1 MALLVAGADPSVTD
15 KEGNT
20 VAEKTSQE
28 IKSFL
33 EAAAAARTGSQE
45 GKDAALLRFAGEGQT
60 AAMQVL
66 LRAGADPAKA
76 SAGPAGAAAS
86 VAVVR
91 RLAAEIGGTFEP
103 ARVTGGGGGGGAGDH
118 AQQQEEKARGGGGER
133 GTEATK
139 AGASSGI
146 LVNTAGITTVLQMD
160 NPSATSVMFEVK
172 VIEAGKK
179 VLAFYE
185 TVRFAPLII

>member
-1 MALLVAGADPSVTD
+1 MALLVAGADPTVTD
-15 KEGNT
+15 NEGNT

-28 IKSFL
+28 IKSAL

-66 LRAGADPAKA
+66 LRAGANPAKA
-76 SAGPAGAAAS
+76 SAGPVGAVAS

-91 RLAAEIGGTFEP
+91 RLEAEEGGTFEP
-103 ARVTGGGGGGGAGDH
+103 ARLTGGGGGGGAGNH
-118 AQQQEEKARGGGGER
+118 AQQPEEKARGGGGEIE
-133 GTEATK
+133 TEAAK
-139 AGASSGI
+139 AGASSEI

-160 NPSATSVMFEVK
+160 NPSAPCVMFEVK
-172 VIEAGKK
+172 VIKEGKK
-179 VLAFYE
+179 VIAFKKGFDS
-185 TVRFAPLII
+185 RL

>member
-28 IKSFL
+28 IKSAL

-76 SAGPAGAAAS
+76 SAGPAGAVAS

-91 RLAAEIGGTFEP
+91 RLEAEEGLTFEP

-133 GTEATK
+133 GHRSRQGRRLVRNTCQHGRHRDN
-139 AGASSGI
+139 GASDG
-146 LVNTAGITTVLQMD
+146 QPKRHQCD
-160 NPSATSVMFEVK
+160 
-172 VIEAGKK
+172 
-179 VLAFYE
+179 
-185 TVRFAPLII
+185 VRSKGHRSK